1 MAGRNNV
8 PLPPSSVTGELG
20 TYLQAVSRYLNSQP
34 TISIF
39 TGANTPNSNLTG
51 LAGDIAVC
59 LQSGST
65 DTRMWLKGGSPTT
78 PSKTGWTTLRTGPA

>member
-8 PLPPSSVTGELG
+8 PPPPSSVTGELG
-20 TYLQAVSRYLNSQP
+20 NYLQQIARYLNSQP
-34 TISIF
+34 SISIF

-51 LAGDIAVC
+51 LAGDLAVC

-65 DTRMWLKGGSPTT
+65 DSRLWLKGGSPAA
-78 PSKTGWTTLRTGPA
+78 PSKTGWVTVRTGPA